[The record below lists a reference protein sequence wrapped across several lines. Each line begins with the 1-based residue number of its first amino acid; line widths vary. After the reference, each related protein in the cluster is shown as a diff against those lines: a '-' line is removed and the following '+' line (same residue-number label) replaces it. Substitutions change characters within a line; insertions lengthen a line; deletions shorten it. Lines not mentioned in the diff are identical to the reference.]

1 VLLCL
6 LYGNWC
12 IIVASDFSQTIGVPA
27 IVTFGSSAN
36 AIDDTGTVTGYQIK
50 APLPSKGT
58 LTKASVAVVAD
69 DVCGETDCTYTPL
82 ISECA
87 GGATDPIVFMATGSG
102 GDSSTSTTATI
113 TIDTFSCAAAS
124 DFPQAISAGTGA
136 IDFSSVGVTD
146 SALQVKITTLP
157 ANGVI
162 SVTAGGA
169 AAVTSTKYDRD
180 ALTYTANPS
189 VCTAGVTDTFPYKS
203 VTSSDEESTEA
214 TATLTVAVFTC
225 VPTAAD
231 FAISSIDQTTAVA
244 FTGHVTDQT
253 DTDADVKV
261 KIQAL
266 PTKGTLTVTSGGAA
280 AATSTEYEQTVL
292 TYTSSDAECA
302 AAYTDTFTYKS
313 INSVAAESS
322 EQTVTLNAL
331 AFTCPVVASTSSTST
346 SSTTTSSSSS
356 SDSFETWKIIVIV
369 VAGLAAIGMA

>member
-12 IIVASDFSQTIGVPA
+12 TITATDFGQNIGVPA
-27 IVTFGSSAN
+27 IVDFTAASATTS
-36 AIDDTGTVTGYQIK
+36 DTSTVDGFKIK

-58 LTKASVAVVAD
+58 LTKASVPVVAD
-69 DVCGETDCTYTPL
+69 DTCDADDCTYTPL

-87 GGATDPIVFMATGSG
+87 GGGEDPIVFMASGSG
-102 GDSSTSTTATI
+102 GDFSTSTTATI
-113 TIDTFSCAAAS
+113 TIDAFSCAEAS
-124 DFPQAISAGTGA
+124 DFTQAISAGTGA
-136 IDFSSVGVTD
+136 VDFSSVGVTN
-146 SALQVKITTLP
+146 SALQVKFLTLP
-157 ANGVI
+157 SNGVI

-169 AAVTSTKYDRD
+169 SADSSTKYDRD

-189 VCTAGVTDTFPYKS
+189 VCTAGVSDTFPYKS
-203 VTSSDEESTEA
+203 VNSSDEESDEA
-214 TATLTVAVFTC
+214 TATLTVAAFNC

-266 PTKGTLTVTSGGAA
+266 PTKGTLTVTSSEAA
-280 AATSTEYEQTVL
+280 ADTSTEYGQTVL

-302 AAYTDTFTYKS
+302 ADYADTFTYKS
-313 INSVAAESS
+313 VNSVAAESS

-356 SDSFETWKIIVIV
+356 DSFETWKIIVIV

>member
-12 IIVASDFSQTIGVPA
+12 AVTATSFGQTIGLPA
-27 IVTFGSSAN
+27 IVDFTQAN
-36 AIDDTGTVTGYQIK
+36 AATDDASTVTGFQIK
-50 APLPSKGT
+50 LPLPNGT
-58 LTKASVAVVAD
+58 LTKASVAVVMD
-69 DVCGETDCTYTPL
+69 DVCGDGDCTYTPL

-87 GGATDPIVFMATGSG
+87 GGGDNDHIVFMAMGSG
-102 GDSSTSTTATI
+102 GDFSTSKLVI
-113 TIDTFSCAAAS
+113 IIDGTFNCVGAS
-124 DFPQAISAGTGA
+124 DFSQAISAGTGA

-146 SALQVKITTLP
+146 SALQVKINILPGKGTLT
-157 ANGVI
+157 
-162 SVTAGGA
+162 VTAGGA
-169 AAVTSTKYDRD
+169 AADTSTKYDRD

-189 VCTAGVTDTFPYKS
+189 ECAAGVTDTFPYNS
-203 VTSSDEESTEA
+203 FNSSDEESDEA

-266 PTKGTLTVTSGGAA
+266 PTKGTLTVTSSEAA
-280 AATSTEYEQTVL
+280 ADTSTEYGQTVL

-302 AAYTDTFTYKS
+302 ADYTDTFTYKS
-313 INSVAAESS
+313 IDSVAAESS

-356 SDSFETWKIIVIV
+356 DSFETWKIIVIV

>member
-1 VLLCL
+1 MGSGGDFSSLQFA
-6 LYGNWC
+6 
-12 IIVASDFSQTIGVPA
+12 IILDGTFNCVGASDFS
-27 IVTFGSSAN
+27 
-36 AIDDTGTVTGYQIK
+36 
-50 APLPSKGT
+50 
-58 LTKASVAVVAD
+58 
-69 DVCGETDCTYTPL
+69 
-82 ISECA
+82 
-87 GGATDPIVFMATGSG
+87 
-102 GDSSTSTTATI
+102 
-113 TIDTFSCAAAS
+113 
-124 DFPQAISAGTGA
+124 QAISAGTGA

-157 ANGVI
+157 GNGTLT
-162 SVTAGGA
+162 VTAGGA

-189 VCTAGVTDTFPYKS
+189 ECAAGVTDTFPYKS
-203 VTSSDEESTEA
+203 VNSSDEESDEA
-214 TATLTVAVFTC
+214 TATLTVAAFNC

-244 FTGHVTDQT
+244 FTGHVTDQA

-280 AATSTEYEQTVL
+280 ADTSTEYGQTVL

-302 AAYTDTFTYKS
+302 ADYADT
-313 INSVAAESS
+313 
-322 EQTVTLNAL
+322 
-331 AFTCPVVASTSSTST
+331 FTCPVVASTSSTST

>member
-1 VLLCL
+1 M
-6 LYGNWC
+6 G
-12 IIVASDFSQTIGVPA
+12 
-27 IVTFGSSAN
+27 
-36 AIDDTGTVTGYQIK
+36 
-50 APLPSKGT
+50 
-58 LTKASVAVVAD
+58 
-69 DVCGETDCTYTPL
+69 
-82 ISECA
+82 
-87 GGATDPIVFMATGSG
+87 
-102 GDSSTSTTATI
+102 
-113 TIDTFSCAAAS
+113 
-124 DFPQAISAGTGA
+124 
-136 IDFSSVGVTD
+136 
-146 SALQVKITTLP
+146 
-157 ANGVI
+157 I

-189 VCTAGVTDTFPYKS
+189 ECAAGVTDTFTYKS

-280 AATSTEYEQTVL
+280 ADTSTEYGQTVL

-302 AAYTDTFTYKS
+302 ADYADTFTY
-313 INSVAAESS
+313 
-322 EQTVTLNAL
+322 T
-331 AFTCPVVASTSSTST
+331 VVASTSSTST